1 MIDTFIHLLGHFV
14 TFISAYAPAPVIP
27 HGNEFFDPKTKKI
40 TPADDSDDV
49 QVTSILDAIALAT
62 EAGIVSR
69 ASWVKQFFADET
81 VFRAFLE
88 ELDQYDY
95 RIIDRWHAALMEV
108 TGRKEEFNFITNAEV
123 AAGLFESAN
132 KTGQL

>member
-14 TFISAYAPAPVIP
+14 TFISAYAPAPVVP

-69 ASWVKQFFADET
+69 ASF
-81 VFRAFLE
+81 
-88 ELDQYDY
+88 
-95 RIIDRWHAALMEV
+95 
-108 TGRKEEFNFITNAEV
+108 GRTRPIRLSNH
-123 AAGLFESAN
+123 
-132 KTGQL
+132 

>member
-1 MIDTFIHLLGHFV
+1 M
-14 TFISAYAPAPVIP
+14 TFISAYAPAPVVP

-88 ELDQYDY
+88 ELDQYVY
-95 RIIDRWHAALMEV
+95 RIIDRLLAPIQ
-108 TGRKEEFNFITNAEV
+108 N
-123 AAGLFESAN
+123 
-132 KTGQL
+132 